1 MHDIQ
6 GNTTKHGKEGGM
18 RLSDPWKRVIK
29 TYREEQE
36 RQSYVPR
43 HSPPREQGQEQKQ
56 ESKRR
61 RVTVKSP
68 DDQESQVQAP
78 ASSSVATYA
87 EIAAA
92 FGKPPSKDAPKT
104 PDAREILDLTSS
116 PEVEGQNEVV
126 QEYTDEGQNAV
137 IRIYKDT

>member
-1 MHDIQ
+1 M
-6 GNTTKHGKEGGM
+6 
-18 RLSDPWKRVIK
+18 IK

-43 HSPPREQGQEQKQ
+43 HSPPREVSTQGQEQKQ

-92 FGKPPSKDAPKT
+92 FGEPPSKDAPKT

-126 QEYTDEGQNAV
+126 QEYTDEGQNAA